1 MAVADSLIRK
11 GDLATDHRARYTIL
25 LADVDSIRIEAR
37 AHFARTNLGLY
48 TPADDGTLGIFDLAG
63 QVLDRAATVIGRRR
77 ARTSLAR
84 LEALAD
90 EIRLHYSTCR

>member
-1 MAVADSLIRK
+1 RIAADQMAVADALIRK

-48 TPADDGTLGIFDLAG
+48 TPADAGTLGIFELAG
-63 QVLDRAATVIGRRR
+63 EVLD
-77 ARTSLAR
+77 
-84 LEALAD
+84 
-90 EIRLHYSTCR
+90 